1 VSIGFFQ
8 TSSQCSYKSSPT
20 VIPKLNNALGV
31 EMEDGGRPMSPA
43 SQPQAP
49 IKQEVDQ
56 HLSDFHDNISLP
68 VSNFPCFYRLI
79 NQFFLCVCVL
89 HP

>member
-1 VSIGFFQ
+1 
-8 TSSQCSYKSSPT
+8 

-49 IKQEVDQ
+49 IKQEVDH
-56 HLSDFHDNISLP
+56 HLPDFHDNISLP
-68 VSNFPCFYRLI
+68 VSNF
-79 NQFFLCVCVL
+79 
-89 HP
+89 